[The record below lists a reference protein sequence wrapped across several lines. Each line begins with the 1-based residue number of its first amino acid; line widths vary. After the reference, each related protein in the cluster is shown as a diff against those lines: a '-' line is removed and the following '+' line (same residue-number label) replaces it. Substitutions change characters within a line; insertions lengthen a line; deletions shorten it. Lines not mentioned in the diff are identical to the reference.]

1 MFDLTLFA
9 GAVVLQLSSAGLPIP
24 GAKPILVGA
33 GPLDGS
39 NWSGPAVFPPAPWIM
54 HPRTFRAPLR
64 PRLTL
69 SAPVLCARGWRASRH
84 NADEPYGAYLQ
95 SQGNPEV
102 CVCACVHVCMC
113 VCARVRVCAWMGCLI
128 LLRTC
133 TEPPG
138 QRSGTHNLGAHG
150 LEFMAQL
157 QRARLWSVLK
167 GSNGLNRCAKTRARC
182 LECLSCLSR
191 LVCAS

>member
-102 CVCACVHVCMC
+102 CVCVCVCVCAC
-113 VCARVRVCAWMGCLI
+113 VCARVCAFVHGW
-128 LLRTC
+128 
-133 TEPPG
+133 
-138 QRSGTHNLGAHG
+138 GAS
-150 LEFMAQL
+150 FC
-157 QRARLWSVLK
+157 
-167 GSNGLNRCAKTRARC
+167 CAHVQ
-182 LECLSCLSR
+182 SR
-191 LVCAS
+191 LGNAQGHTTWVPTDWNSWPNYNVHGYGVY

>member
-102 CVCACVHVCMC
+102 CVCVCVCACVHVC
-113 VCARVRVCAWMGCLI
+113 VRACARLCMDGVPHFVAHMYRAAWATLRDTQLGCPRTGI
-128 LLRTC
+128 HGPTTTC
-133 TEPPG
+133 T
-138 QRSGTHNLGAHG
+138 A
-150 LEFMAQL
+150 M
-157 QRARLWSVLK
+157 
-167 GSNGLNRCAKTRARC
+167 
-182 LECLSCLSR
+182 ECIER
-191 LVCAS
+191 E